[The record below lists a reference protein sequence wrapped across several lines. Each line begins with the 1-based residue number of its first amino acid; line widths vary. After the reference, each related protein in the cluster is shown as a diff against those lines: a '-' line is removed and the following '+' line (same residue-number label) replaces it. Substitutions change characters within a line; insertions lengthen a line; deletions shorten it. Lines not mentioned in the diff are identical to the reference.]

1 MIWETGNPGR
11 RLICLMAILTAV
23 TFAAGC
29 AALPEQT
36 AATLVTTSSTNTPA
50 PTDTPVPTDTPEP
63 ALDAATILRQAA
75 SRARELRTAS
85 FVLEHRKGSTA
96 LFPGVDMNRAVGVV
110 DMAGGKYRLVVEAQS
125 AAPQAYIEVTVVS
138 VGGEVR
144 MTDLFTGRWLV
155 VPSSV
160 LPVDFSRLE
169 ATLVG
174 IIQALMSSEPEL
186 AGTETLAVAET
197 HHVRGSIRSLE
208 MAGLVPGAGDGFKAG
223 AGAGVDV
230 WVEMPEGLVHQV
242 LISGQLL
249 STDIPGTERLLTL
262 EDFDLPVVIDL
273 PE

>member
-1 MIWETGNPGR
+1 
-11 RLICLMAILTAV
+11 
-23 TFAAGC
+23 
-29 AALPEQT
+29 
-36 AATLVTTSSTNTPA
+36 
-50 PTDTPVPTDTPEP
+50 
-63 ALDAATILRQAA
+63 
-75 SRARELRTAS
+75 
-85 FVLEHRKGSTA
+85 
-96 LFPGVDMNRAVGVV
+96 MNRAVGVV

-144 MTDLFTGRWLV
+144 MTDLFTGRWLG

-160 LPVDFSRLE
+160 LPVDFSRLD

-186 AGTETLAVAET
+186 VGTETLAGAET
-197 HHVRGSIRSLE
+197 YHVRGSIRSLE

-223 AGAGVDV
+223 AGAGGDVDV